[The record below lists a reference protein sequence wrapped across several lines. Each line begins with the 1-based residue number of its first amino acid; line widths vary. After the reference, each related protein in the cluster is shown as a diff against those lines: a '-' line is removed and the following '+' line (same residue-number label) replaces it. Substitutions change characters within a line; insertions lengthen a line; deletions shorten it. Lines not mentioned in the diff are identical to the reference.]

1 MLGRGRMP
9 SAVLLVA
16 LAVAACGGGGGGGGG
31 GGAATAP
38 PQASLPAELP
48 VVSCLPGGPFVT
60 SPCSVPIRTMYAQV
74 AGNGPFDEV
83 RATVVGVA
91 DCANPR
97 EFPAGTPR
105 PKEYFWMVRFAK
117 GDTDFGGFVATGG
130 RLALVCAPFT
140 GR

>member
-16 LAVAACGGGGGGGGG
+16 LAVAACGGGEGGGG

-140 GR
+140 GK